1 MVSSKKI
8 ISFMVGLALAPL
20 AYAPNAIGQSSRY
33 AEPLVVLQADAQPAV
48 DPVTIFPESL
58 TPPHVIVLSP
68 TWEQHVKVKDF
79 FSVVKDYEALLQSSA
94 PDATFLSYG
103 KARGAS
109 ALLYALD
116 AGSLPRMRGLVIDSP
131 VSLPGS
137 RNEKKF
143 SLDTP
148 VLFEYDIINSNVD
161 LSQLYRYILNLYNLG
176 YRNLYVLP
184 YSSGNIAHKGLAQ
197 EVFYRL
203 YGRPL
208 GLEQAE
214 ES

>member
-20 AYAPNAIGQSSRY
+20 AYTPNAIGQSLGY
-33 AEPLVVLQADAQPAV
+33 AEPFVVLQADAQPAV

-58 TPPHVIVLSP
+58 TPPHVIVL
-68 TWEQHVKVKDF
+68 WEQHVKVKDF

-94 PDATFLSYG
+94 PDATFISYG

-131 VSLPGS
+131 VSLPDS

-161 LSQLYRYILNLYNLG
+161 LSQLYRYILNLYSLG
-176 YRNLYVLP
+176 CRNLYVLP